1 VANKVPSP
9 CSSAGVFTLC
19 AATCM
24 LLGCSK
30 PSNPTVPQ
38 NVIAVPQDV
47 VEIINAIDMG
57 DQTRLRALLENG
69 AIPTPDGSPISPIR
83 AAITHFANGALIC
96 DTKAMKL
103 LLEHGA
109 NPNFI
114 DQYSGFA
121 PLEEALSMGEM
132 ECITLLRNAGASIDT
147 HGKSGQSL
155 MQFAVKGAERSGD
168 IALLQLVVSWGVS
181 PNAGIGGQDG
191 RSFTAL
197 HEAAWILPPAKQEA
211 IVAELLRLGTDP
223 CIRDEGQT
231 ALDVAENL
239 KRSPTA
245 QASLRAAM
253 TAGPPNMK

>member
-253 TAGPPNMK
+253 TACPPNMK